1 MLVLDSFTEPAPGKA
16 MNEDA
21 WLVTN
26 DLAAVIDGAGDI
38 HGRTYRGKTWGRL
51 ATDCLVGAV
60 RLLSPSSVAHEA
72 FLELHHALQTMSADL
87 PPDMQK
93 GSTPAASI
101 VIYNQV
107 QRQVWR
113 VGDANFSLDG
123 DDHTVRTAFDDI
135 QVELKRLIFE
145 AVAYDNPDQLRPDED
160 LDLILRLL
168 HNYQPGL
175 QNPSQPGPYALSI
188 LDGHR
193 PPLRVEQFSV
203 PQDASLLI
211 LASDGYPR
219 LFPTLQEAER
229 FLYEL
234 RAQDPLLTGKFAQA
248 KLPRQP
254 GAWDDRTYLKLD
266 ISSKSEGQPHKS

>member
-1 MLVLDSFTEPAPGKA
+1 MLVLDSFTERAPGKA

-21 WLVTN
+21 WLVTK

-51 ATDCLVGAV
+51 ATDCLAGAV
-60 RLLSPSSVAHEA
+60 RLLSPSSAADEA
-72 FLELHHALQTMSADL
+72 FLELHHELQTMSADL
-87 PPDMQK
+87 PPDMRK

-101 VIYNQV
+101 VIYNHV

-113 VGDANFSLDG
+113 VGDTNFLLGG
-123 DDHTVRTAFDDI
+123 DDHAVRTAFDDI
-135 QVELKRLIFE
+135 QVELKRLVFE
-145 AVAYDNPDQLRPDED
+145 AVVPDNPDQLRPDED
-160 LDLILRLL
+160 LDLILRIL

-175 QNPSQPGPYALSI
+175 QNPSQPGSYAFSI
-188 LDGHR
+188 LDGNR

-219 LFPTLQEAER
+219 LFPTLKETEQ
-229 FLYEL
+229 FLYKV
-234 RAQDPLLTGKFAQA
+234 RTQDPLLTGRFAQA

-254 GAWDDRTYLKLD
+254 GAWDDRTYLRLD
-266 ISSKSEGQPHKS
+266 ISSKGGRQP